1 MTTGARDDAPPGDI
15 RREAAQDG
23 TRRQAPADSV
33 RREAPPDGICREAL
47 PDGVRRELVG
57 APHPVLT
64 ARALPV
70 DPTDPQ
76 VVAAAADLLASM
88 RRSRCTGLAAPQIG
102 LGWRLFSI
110 DVSRHPGTRSCA
122 GELVVA
128 NPRLVAASHWA
139 TAREGCLSVPG
150 LTGDV
155 SRATR
160 VTIQGERPGSG
171 APLIVHADA
180 FEARCIQHQMDH
192 LDGVLFLDRVT
203 GTRAVYRVV
212 QKGVR
217 QVT

>member
-160 VTIQGERPGSG
+160 VTIQGSARAAALPHRPCRRLRGPLHP
-171 APLIVHADA
+171 AP
-180 FEARCIQHQMDH
+180 
-192 LDGVLFLDRVT
+192 DGPPRRSSLPRPCHGHPGGLPCCPE
-203 GTRAVYRVV
+203 
-212 QKGVR
+212 GVR